1 MSVLG
6 DPVSGAVYRWFNDC
20 GDATL
25 RLNYPLTE
33 NSIVFDIGG
42 YKGEWAEK
50 IIKLYNPYIYIFEPI
65 PEYYLEIFKKLGA
78 NPKVSIYNFGLSD
91 KNEKASISLLSNSS
105 SIYKK
110 GKNCINI
117 RLQDISNFIKKAN
130 ISRID
135 LMKINIEGG
144 EYSLLERMINV
155 KIIEICQDI
164 QVQFH
169 NFMPEAERRRNK
181 IRESLAKTH
190 FTTYEY
196 LFVWENWRR
205 NE

>member
-1 MSVLG
+1 
-6 DPVSGAVYRWFNDC
+6 
-20 GDATL
+20 
-25 RLNYPLTE
+25 LTE